1 MRQRV
6 STTVDAELLDQAR
19 GLREWST
26 DAAMIEEALE
36 ALTDRHRQAE
46 IDAAYEAY
54 DRIPMNTP
62 DAWGDLESFVLAKW
76 GDAPGRENPDLDQ
89 SAR

>member
-1 MRQRV
+1 MSARRIPAPLRQSHSLSHV
-6 STTVDAELLDQAR
+6 PDPTASDD
-19 GLREWST
+19 
-26 DAAMIEEALE
+26 
-36 ALTDRHRQAE
+36 E

-76 GDAPGRENPDLDQ
+76 GDAPGQREP
-89 SAR
+89 